1 MPSAY
6 HEIIIEQGETL
17 SLYLTFKDASGSV
30 KDLSGT
36 TADMMCRRSALAD
49 AILFH
54 AQGSLTS
61 SESISYSGLTG
72 GGTTGE
78 YTPGNTFAGTSGLG
92 GITLNSSSAG
102 VTGTTGGILIQ
113 MDAATTKNLPRGRF
127 FYDLEVDQQGT
138 VTKVISGRFEVLG
151 EISR

>member
-30 KDLSGT
+30 KDLSGS
-36 TADMMCRRSALAD
+36 TADMMCRRSAKAD

-54 AQGSLTS
+54 VQGSINADDSVTF
-61 SESISYSGLTG
+61 SGLTG

-102 VTGTTGGILIQ
+102 ATGTTGGILIQ
-113 MDAATTKNLPRGRF
+113 MDAATTANIPRGRF
-127 FYDLEVDQQGT
+127 FYDLEINASGI
-138 VTKVISGRFEVLG
+138 VTKMISGRFEVLG

>member
-17 SLYLTFKDASGSV
+17 SLYLTFKDASGTV
-30 KDLSGT
+30 KDLSGS
-36 TADMMCRRSALAD
+36 TADMMCRRSATAD

-54 AQGSLTS
+54 AQGSINADDSVTF
-61 SESISYSGLTG
+61 SGLTG

-78 YTPGNTFAGTSGLG
+78 YTPGNTFAGTAGLG

-102 VTGTTGGILIQ
+102 ATGTTGGILIN
-113 MDAATTKNLPRGRF
+113 MDAATTKNIPRGRF
-127 FYDLEVDQQGT
+127 FYDLEINASGT

>member
-17 SLYLTFKDASGSV
+17 SFYLTFKDASGSV
-30 KDLSGT
+30 KDLSGS
-36 TADMMCRRSALAD
+36 TADMMCRRSAIAD

-54 AQGSLTS
+54 AQGSINGDDSVTF
-61 SESISYSGLTG
+61 SGLTG
-72 GGTTGE
+72 GGVTGE
-78 YTPGNTFAGTSGLG
+78 YSLGNTFEGTAGAG

-102 VTGTTGGILIQ
+102 ATGTTGGILIQ
-113 MDAATTKNLPRGRF
+113 MDAATTKNLPRGRH
-127 FYDLEVDQQGT
+127 FYDLEINASGT

-151 EISR
+151 EI

>member
-17 SLYLTFKDASGSV
+17 SLYLTFKDASGTV
-30 KDLSGT
+30 KDLSGS
-36 TADMMCRRSALAD
+36 TADMMCRRSPDAD

-54 AQGSLTS
+54 AQGSINGTDS
-61 SESISYSGLTG
+61 VTFSGLTG

-78 YTPGNTFAGTSGLG
+78 YTPGNTFAGTAGLG

-102 VTGTTGGILIQ
+102 ATGTTGGILIQ
-113 MDAATTKNLPRGRF
+113 MDAATTKNIPRGRF
-127 FYDLEVDQQGT
+127 FYDLEINASGT

>member
-17 SLYLTFKDASGSV
+17 SLYLTFKDASGTV

-36 TADMMCRRSALAD
+36 TADMMCRRSARAD

-54 AQGSLTS
+54 AQGALTS